1 MAEKYEVSVRT
12 IAHPGFS
19 PAVALARLR
28 SYTPDRACFVLES
41 LAPDTDEGRY
51 SIVGYRVRQGASLPP
66 AADVSRE
73 LGSIEAEAQHD
84 SFAQA
89 LALASVGYIDGQV
102 MTRAKGVR
110 LHEDMTASGV
120 FAVRSAVMVY
130 DHHEDQVHVAG
141 RVTGKAV
148 ERLIWELEHGPEIPD
163 IDLDGA
169 GSLPKINARIGEK
182 RLKAR
187 GGRVQSFLGDE
198 IEAAVLGEELV
209 ASIGDADGLGIYRA
223 LCGVD
228 RKSEAPHS
236 HGYYVDFGRGPF
248 GGHIQILGLSSTTL
262 HRRRRG
268 ENHSGW
274 SSLEEALPREDH
286 FGKPAVDAARMLRDV
301 EDGGRVLWGAAVGYA
316 CPGGESTWMLAEKG
330 ALLSEQTF
338 ICSVGV
344 AVDGDTDC
352 TKLSEQ
358 AHARAADPFAALAI
372 AQAHGAQYPKP
383 PEDDP
388 PAG

>member
-1 MAEKYEVSVRT
+1 MAEEYEVSVRT
-12 IAHPGFS
+12 ISHPGFS
-19 PAVALARLR
+19 PAVALARLK
-28 SYTPDRACFVLES
+28 SYTPGRACFVLES

-73 LGSIEAEAQHD
+73 LGTIEAEAQHD

-102 MTRAKGVR
+102 LTRAKGVR

-141 RVTGKAV
+141 RVIGKAV

-163 IDLDGA
+163 IDLDA
-169 GSLPKINARIGEK
+169 PAPTPNVNARIGEK

-198 IEAAVLGEELV
+198 LEAAVIGEELV
-209 ASIGDADGLGIYRA
+209 SSVGEADGLDIYRA
-223 LCGVD
+223 LTGID
-228 RKSEAPHS
+228 RKSESPHS
-236 HGYYVDFGRGPF
+236 HAYYVDFGKGPF
-248 GGHIQILGLSSTTL
+248 SGHIQILGLSRTTL

-268 ENHSGW
+268 EDHSGW
-274 SSLEEALPREDH
+274 SSLEAALPREDH
-286 FGKPAVDAARMLRDV
+286 FGTPPVDAARVLRDI

-316 CPGGESTWMLAEKG
+316 CPGGESAWMLAEKC
-330 ALLSEQTF
+330 ALLSEKTF

-344 AVDGDTDC
+344 RVDGDTDC
-352 TKLSEQ
+352 TTLSEQ
-358 AHARAADPFAALAI
+358 AHARAADPLAALAV
-372 AQAHGAQYPKP
+372 AQAHAVAHPRP
-383 PEDDP
+383 PEDEA
-388 PAG
+388 PA